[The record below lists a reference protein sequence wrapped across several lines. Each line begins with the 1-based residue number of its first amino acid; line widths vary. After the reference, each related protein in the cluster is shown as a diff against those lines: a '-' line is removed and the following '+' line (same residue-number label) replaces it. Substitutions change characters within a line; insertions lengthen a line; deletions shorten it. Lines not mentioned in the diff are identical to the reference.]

1 MEYTKDDIVK
11 ELLKISS
18 EPKTKEPYVIDRRN
32 YLIAILH
39 YTFNV
44 TEKELFTYTN
54 FDARSTV
61 NHAKRAAY
69 NMYKIK
75 DPLFLKNV
83 DEFIKLYPAEFNSFD
98 VKKREYN
105 TTAATISITLTHHQ
119 LASFSKYMQSK
130 KIDKPEVAAK
140 QLILSV
146 LKLWEE

>member
-1 MEYTKDDIVK
+1 MGYTKDDIVK
-11 ELLKISS
+11 ELLKIKS

-32 YLIAILH
+32 YLIAILY

-44 TEKELFTYTN
+44 KEKELFTYTN
-54 FDARSTV
+54 LTSSSTI
-61 NHAKRAAY
+61 NYAKRAAY
-69 NMYKIK
+69 NLYKIK

-83 DEFIKLYPAEFNSFD
+83 NEFIKLYPAEFNDFD

-105 TTAATISITLTHHQ
+105 TTASTVSITLTHNQ
-119 LASFSKYMQSK
+119 LASFSRYMQSK

>member
-11 ELLKISS
+11 ELLIIKNK
-18 EPKTKEPYVIDRRN
+18 PKTKELCVIDKRN

-54 FDARSTV
+54 LTSSSTI
-61 NHAKRAAY
+61 NYAKRAAY

-83 DEFIKLYPAEFNSFD
+83 D
-98 VKKREYN
+98 
-105 TTAATISITLTHHQ
+105 
-119 LASFSKYMQSK
+119 
-130 KIDKPEVAAK
+130 
-140 QLILSV
+140 
-146 LKLWEE
+146 